1 MYIQVKR
8 VDYVKLG
15 KQINPLKSIYSIGEK
30 KWTVEEK
37 LFNEL
42 KVYDN
47 MKTEII
53 NIKRVFGLENEEL
66 LIQYNFSEHEVWGIL
81 FALTQM

>member
-1 MYIQVKR
+1 
-8 VDYVKLG
+8 
-15 KQINPLKSIYSIGEK
+15 
-30 KWTVEEK
+30 
-37 LFNEL
+37 
-42 KVYDN
+42 